1 MNSSL
6 RPHLPLALLFSIVAT
21 ACDGAGPESMVSED
35 FARPSA
41 PATAGIA
48 GGSAGGEAKSRG
60 LALEVAQTDALAPLP
75 AQDSAGARMLI
86 RRGNVFV
93 RVDSLEA
100 AMSAVRALATSL
112 GGLIGDVSISAGE
125 MQVRSATLQLRIP
138 AARFDNAMTGLTPIG
153 RVESSSVSAED
164 VGEEFVDVSA
174 RMANSR
180 RLEDRLVT
188 LLATRTGKLEDV
200 LAVERELARV
210 RQEIERYEGRIR
222 YLRTNVALSTIDV
235 TVSEHAPLVAPTPGQ
250 SVIGEAFKG
259 AWRNF
264 VQLIAFAIR
273 SLGLLVPLAIVL
285 WLVARLLRR
294 RRHESP

>member
-1 MNSSL
+1 MRRSL
-6 RPHLPLALLFSIVAT
+6 QYRHSLTLLVVALAL
-21 ACDGAGPESMVSED
+21 ACGGDARSDEDGG
-35 FARPSA
+35 ARPAEMAMASA
-41 PATAGIA
+41 DAAPFALARGVA
-48 GGSAGGEAKSRG
+48 GGRADAG
-60 LALEVAQTDALAPLP
+60 DALPQVR
-75 AQDSAGARMLI
+75 AQDSTGARMLI

-93 RVDSLEA
+93 RVDSLES
-100 AMSAVRALATSL
+100 AMEAVRRLAATL

-125 MQVRSATLQLRIP
+125 MQVRSATLQVRIP
-138 AARFDNAMTGLTPIG
+138 AARFDDAMSGLKPIG

-164 VGEEFVDVSA
+164 VGEEFVDVNA

-235 TVSEHAPLVAPTPGQ
+235 TVSERAPLVSPTPGE

-264 VQLIAFAIR
+264 VGLVALAIR
-273 SLGLLVPLAIVL
+273 SLGILIPLAVVVAL
-285 WLVARLLRR
+285 LARLFRRR
-294 RRHESP
+294 RRHDSA